1 MLLPPGFEHYKIILI
16 TIIIITFGSTNH
28 SVTAT
33 HFTCSAIILS
43 WAFHPKI
50 STKGSSREIS
60 LFVSRVLR
68 VKLGKMS
75 APCH

>member
-28 SVTAT
+28 SAT
-33 HFTCSAIILS
+33 TTYLTYSAIILS

-50 STKGSSREIS
+50 STKHQENPSTLKI
-60 LFVSRVLR
+60 
-68 VKLGKMS
+68 
-75 APCH
+75 A